1 MDGGRACFCLAKAR
15 PIALGSGD
23 GARGR
28 IAHHRRAELARLKAS
43 ALQRLAEAAGVEPAA
58 LETAL
63 DDDTPKPA
71 LINLLLE
78 HEDRSHDR
86 LRQEL
91 ELLKPA
97 ALQRRALAA
106 GADQDALDDALE
118 EDAPKAA
125 LTKIILSLEGGGGG
139 GGGEADEGGAVEE
152 EAETALR
159 SELEGL
165 RLKELRACA
174 NQANVPA
181 EDLDDAIDSDDPKRA
196 VIDLLLLRQPSGSV
210 DAAELMA
217 LAPPDADY
225 RVVYV
230 DSPSE
235 DPAASALRQELG
247 SLRLKELRKRAEG
260 AGVSEDQLEGAID
273 SNEPKAT
280 LINLLVEILTT
291 SSKNDQDLRSE
302 LEGLR
307 LKELRTRAKRANIEQ
322 DDVDDAVDSDDPKAA
337 MVELLLWHTPDAAGA
352 STLSSDKPHFG

>member
-1 MDGGRACFCLAKAR
+1 MLASLVCEQYDLHDEALTYVAVVHDLDPNLGGDFKPTSHILTYCVK
-15 PIALGSGD
+15 
-23 GARGR
+23 GR
-28 IAHHRRAELARLKAS
+28 ILARRGELQQAS
-43 ALQRLAEAAGVEPAA
+43 AAFEAAVAHAE
-58 LETAL
+58 
-63 DDDTPKPA
+63 
-71 LINLLLE
+71 
-78 HEDRSHDR
+78 
-86 LRQEL
+86 EL
-91 ELLKPA
+91 ELWLLTAFASRDMKLFVLDGMGHGEYASQRLGA
-97 ALQRRALAA
+97 ALR
-106 GADQDALDDALE
+106 
-118 EDAPKAA
+118 
-125 LTKIILSLEGGGGG
+125 
-139 GGGEADEGGAVEE
+139 
-152 EAETALR
+152 
-159 SELEGL
+159 
-165 RLKELRACA
+165 RLKG
-174 NQANVPA
+174 PA
-181 EDLDDAIDSDDPKRA
+181 EQLNAVLDG
-196 VIDLLLLRQPSGSV
+196 L

-247 SLRLKELRKRAEG
+247 SLRMKELRKRAEG
-260 AGVSEDQLEGAID
+260 AGVSEDELEDVID
-273 SNEPKAT
+273 SDEPKAT